1 MPASRKK
8 TVRPEDAL
16 RIAIFAE
23 SGDRPAQK
31 IAADLAV
38 LGAHV
43 RIVSLKACGVD
54 SRVKHGLRIPGFEAH
69 LPDGVIVRNLP
80 AGTFEQV
87 TLRLGVLHGLRE
99 LGVKV
104 WNDARALEA
113 CVDKSMTTH
122 LIAKAGLATP
132 VTRTAQSRT
141 EAAEIVAAECA
152 GGAALVLKPLFG
164 AQGRGLRLIH
174 GADDLPSEEEVAGV
188 YYLQRF
194 VEPAGEHWQDFRL
207 FVIGGEVVAGMSR
220 IGETWI
226 TNVKQGALP
235 QPAVL
240 TSDLVETAQRAA
252 RAVGADY
259 AGVDLIRG
267 RCGTLFTLEVNAMPA
282 WSGLEA
288 ANPGLSVAAILASRF
303 LEALGRGARTARRTG
318 GAP

>member
-8 TVRPEDAL
+8 AARTEDAP

-23 SGDRPAQK
+23 PGDRPAK
-31 IAADLAV
+31 AIAAALEA
-38 LGAHV
+38 LGA
-43 RIVSLKACGVD
+43 RACTVSLKICGID
-54 SRVKHGLRIPGFEAH
+54 SRVEHGLRIPGFEAR
-69 LPDGVIVRNLP
+69 LPDGAIVRNLP

-87 TLRLGVLHGLRE
+87 TLRLGVLHALRE

-122 LIAKAGLATP
+122 LIARAGLPTP
-132 VTRTAQSRT
+132 ITRTAQSRT
-141 EAAEIVAAECA
+141 EAAEIVAAECS
-152 GGAALVLKPLFG
+152 GGATLVLKPLFG
-164 AQGRGLRLIH
+164 AQGRGLRLIL
-174 GADDLPSEEEVAGV
+174 GADDLPPEEEAAGV

-207 FVIGGEVVAGMSR
+207 FVIGGKAIAGMSR
-220 IGETWI
+220 IGQSWI

-240 TSDLVETAQRAA
+240 TGDLVKTAQRAA
-252 RAVGADY
+252 RAVGVDY

-267 RCGTLFTLEVNAMPA
+267 RDGTLFTLEVNAMPA
-282 WSGLEA
+282 WSGLEE
-288 ANPGLSVAAILASRF
+288 ANPGLSVASILASRF
-303 LEALGRGARTARRTG
+303 LEVLRRGARTG